1 MSAEARCNIF
11 EDWVVSFCW
20 GMHYFRGDKAVGGEE
35 QTVRISFSRKFS
47 ILLLWLFSCS
57 FLSLLISAVRC
68 WIYSCIVCFVLL
80 FFFFLNIG
88 LMNNRLLCCTL
99 NFGFTEISS
108 DFTNTILLT
117 FLLWSLHRGLV
128 LLESLFAAAA

>member
-1 MSAEARCNIF
+1 MLN
-11 EDWVVSFCW
+11 
-20 GMHYFRGDKAVGGEE
+20 
-35 QTVRISFSRKFS
+35 
-47 ILLLWLFSCS
+47 LFLHCL
-57 FLSLLISAVRC
+57 F
-68 WIYSCIVCFVLL
+68 CFVVV
-80 FFFFLNIG
+80 FFLNIG
-88 LMNNRLLCCTL
+88 LVNNRLLCCTL